1 MNDLAKKVTEISGQ
15 NVYACYQCGCCSA
28 GCMFTEKMD
37 ILPNQAIA
45 LIQRGDKSV
54 LEKETPWICASCF
67 VCTVRCPRGLD
78 VAAIMEALREIKIR
92 GRDFTRV
99 DLRKIEKI
107 EKLPQIAI
115 TAVAQKFTW

>member
-1 MNDLAKKVTEISGQ
+1 MNELAKMVMNLSGQ

-28 GCMFTEKMD
+28 GCMFADEMD

-45 LIQRGDKSV
+45 LIQRGDESV
-54 LEKETPWICASCF
+54 LKKETPWICASCF

-78 VAAIMEALREIKIR
+78 VAAIMEALREIMIR
-92 GRDFTRV
+92 KRDFVKV
-99 DLRKIEKI
+99 DLRKIERV
-107 EKLPQIAI
+107 ERLPQIAI

>member
-1 MNDLAKKVTEISGQ
+1 MNELAMKVIEISGQ
-15 NVYACYQCGCCSA
+15 NVYSCYQCGCCSA
-28 GCMFTEKMD
+28 GCMFTDEMD

-45 LIQRGDKSV
+45 LIQRGDRSV

-92 GRDFTRV
+92 ERGFNKV
-99 DLRKIEKI
+99 DLKKIEDI
-107 EKLPQIAI
+107 ERLPQIAI
-115 TAVAQKFTW
+115 TAVAHKFTW